1 MNKNPAF
8 LIRDHP
14 RKSAARTHNP
24 LIPNKTLRIA
34 TRKNTANLP
43 RHTRSG
49 RFARLSVVITLA
61 VWCAL
66 AAGNPA
72 NLDVLLH
79 SVENRYNHAQSLRLT
94 FTQSYKAVKRADRV
108 ESGVLTL
115 RKPGRMRWEYTA
127 PTGKLFVSDGK
138 DVYLYLPDAKRAEH
152 SKFKESEDFR
162 APLAFLLGKL
172 NFYKEFKSFSLRPEG
187 ENQWVE
193 AIPNSD
199 NLPYSKVE
207 FLITPDSQIRR
218 MRVIYQDQSIMDF
231 AFDQE
236 KLNIPLD
243 VKTFSFK
250 APPGTEVVEG
260 EQ

>member
-1 MNKNPAF
+1 MLTAY
-8 LIRDHP
+8 P
-14 RKSAARTHNP
+14 RS
-24 LIPNKTLRIA
+24 
-34 TRKNTANLP
+34 
-43 RHTRSG
+43 
-49 RFARLSVVITLA
+49 ARLVRLFSVITFA

-66 AAGNPA
+66 AAGSPA
-72 NLDVLLH
+72 NLDVILH

-94 FTQSYKAVKRADRV
+94 FTESYKAVKRADRV

-127 PTGKLFVSDGK
+127 PAGKLFVSDGK

-152 SKFKESEDFR
+152 SKFKESEDLR

-172 NFYKEFKSFSLRPEG
+172 NFYKEFRSFNLRSEG

-193 AIPNSD
+193 AVPNSD

-218 MRVIYQDQSIMDF
+218 LRVIGQDQSIMDF
-231 AFDQE
+231 AFEQE
-236 KLNIPLD
+236 KLNVPLD
-243 VKTFSFK
+243 VKTFSFRP
-250 APPGTEVVEG
+250 PPGTEVVEG